1 MIEKGKGLALEKL
14 RTMQLIEA
22 YIQLLIRILIN
33 TRNKFRIKK
42 DMRVAKSN
50 IILDYITQYKILFQ
64 RRDWYIIIVYLL
76 RSIICIISQIWKPVT
91 IDNYQKLD

>member
-64 RRDWYIIIVYLL
+64 KRDWYIIIVY
-76 RSIICIISQIWKPVT
+76 
-91 IDNYQKLD
+91 